1 MYFSLRVQKVV
12 YFLSDNLDRPSS
24 HFCVQPDSHYLAG
37 RPSSHFCVQPDS
49 HYCCGTYLPLIFL
62 SVLSA
67 LSVPY
72 SNTLVPVQLWFLYQY
87 RYVTASNDFD
97 NESTRF
103 HETRCF
109 SLIQTQ
115 PGMQQRRPRRRKPS
129 PAATRSPAA
138 SRCPKLAAATQL
150 LQGMLV
156 CWRRKGSCW
165 TEAST
170 PPHGPRTTQ
179 QNPRLGA
186 CKATSSPPSTS
197 PSNLRHEATKV
208 SARIKTWTWLGR
220 GVEGTR
226 RTIGLVARADRQ
238 RR

>member
-1 MYFSLRVQKVV
+1 MYYSLRVQKVV
-12 YFLSDNLDRPSS
+12 YFLSDNLDLRSS

-109 SLIQTQ
+109 SLIQT
-115 PGMQQRRPRRRKPS
+115 
-129 PAATRSPAA
+129 TRACLVDSNYAGL
-138 SRCPKLAAATQL
+138 LAAGAGRACSAHHDHTAPYDH
-150 LQGMLV
+150 
-156 CWRRKGSCW
+156 
-165 TEAST
+165 TYAS
-170 PPHGPRTTQ
+170 HDAW
-179 QNPRLGA
+179 LA
-186 CKATSSPPSTS
+186 SS
-197 PSNLRHEATKV
+197 A
-208 SARIKTWTWLGR
+208 
-220 GVEGTR
+220 
-226 RTIGLVARADRQ
+226 
-238 RR
+238 